1 MSEKRNKKSRKIKVL
16 RDLSYFE
23 SFLSLELSGETGI
36 RTPGASQHNG
46 FQDRRN
52 RPLCHLSKTSFSRS
66 TSLLSGAKVQ
76 IIFNSANIL
85 PVFSRI
91 NCIFASMIY
100 PQNFE
105 QKIGFDQ
112 IRQLLKEKCLSTL
125 GEERVTDMA
134 FSDRFSEVEE
144 HLDQVFEFVRILRE
158 EDNFPAQYFF
168 DVRPSLK
175 RIRVEG
181 MYLDE
186 QELFDL
192 RRSLETIRDIVR
204 FLQKSEGEEE
214 ETASPYPCLKRLAGD
229 ITVFPQLIGKINGI
243 LSPYGKIKDNASAEL
258 ARIRRELASTMGS
271 ISRSLNNILRNAQS
285 EGIVDKDVAP
295 TMRDG
300 RLVIPVVPALKRK
313 IKGIVHDES
322 ASGKTVFIEP
332 AEVVEANNRIRELE
346 GDERR
351 EIIRI
356 LVEFSN
362 LLRPS
367 IPDILLSYEFLA
379 EIDFIRAKAL
389 FSEQITG
396 LKPAFENKQVL
407 DWTMAV
413 HPLLQLSLAKH
424 GKKVVPLDIE
434 LSEKQRILIISGP
447 NAGGKSVCLKT
458 VGLLQYMLQCG
469 LLIPMHERSHA
480 GIFSNIFIDIGDE
493 QSIEDDLSTYSSH
506 LTNMKIM
513 MKNCNER
520 SLILID
526 EFGGGTEPQ
535 IGGAIAEAVLK
546 RFNQKQTFGVIT
558 THYQNLKH
566 FAEDHEGVVN
576 GAMLYDRHLMQA
588 LFQLQIGNPGS
599 SFAVEIAR
607 KIGLPEDVIADA
619 SEIVGSE
626 YINADKYLQDI
637 VRDKRYW
644 EGKRQTIRQREK
656 HMEET
661 ITRYQTEIEDLQ
673 KSRKEILRKAK
684 EEAEQLMQE
693 ANARIENTIRT
704 IKEAQ
709 AEKEKTR
716 QARQELADFRQSM
729 EALAAKE
736 QEEKIARKIEKL
748 KEKQNRKKEKKAN
761 KDQGNMLSAQASAE
775 QQARK
780 EAERLAAIV
789 PGSNVRIKGQTSVG
803 EVMEVNGKNA
813 TVAFGSIKTT
823 VKLDRLERTN
833 AQPKQ
838 ADVSAK
844 STYISSQTQDSMYE
858 KKLNFKQD
866 IDVRGMRGDE
876 ALQAV
881 TYFID
886 DAILVGMSRV
896 RILHGT
902 GTGILRTLIR
912 QYLQTVPG
920 ISHFADEHI
929 QFGGAGIT
937 VVDLS

>member
-1 MSEKRNKKSRKIKVL
+1 
-16 RDLSYFE
+16 
-23 SFLSLELSGETGI
+23 
-36 RTPGASQHNG
+36 
-46 FQDRRN
+46 
-52 RPLCHLSKTSFSRS
+52 
-66 TSLLSGAKVQ
+66 
-76 IIFNSANIL
+76 
-85 PVFSRI
+85 
-91 NCIFASMIY
+91 MIY

-105 QKIGFDQ
+105 QKIGFDS
-112 IRQLLKEKCLSTL
+112 IRHLLKGKCLSTL
-125 GEERVTDMA
+125 GEERVDEMA
-134 FSDRFSEVEE
+134 FSEKYEE
-144 HLDQVFEFVRILRE
+144 INELLEQVIEFIRIIQE
-158 EDNFPAQYFF
+158 EEEFPDQYFF

-204 FLQKSEGEEE
+204 FLTRTLEDEEVEEG
-214 ETASPYPCLKRLAGD
+214 TSPYPALRRLAGD
-229 ITVFPQLIGKINGI
+229 IIVFPQLITRINNI
-243 LSPYGKIKDNASAEL
+243 LDKFGKIKDNASNEL
-258 ARIRRELASTMGS
+258 LRIRRELASTTGS
-271 ISRSLNNILRNAQS
+271 ISRSLNAILRNAQS
-285 EGIVDKDVAP
+285 EGYVDKDVTP

-300 RLVIPVVPALKRK
+300 RLVIPVAPGLKRK

-322 ASGKTVFIEP
+322 STGKTVFIEP

-346 GDERR
+346 GEERR

-356 LVEFSN
+356 LTDFSITV
-362 LLRPS
+362 RPQV
-367 IPDILLSYEFLA
+367 PAILQSYEFLA
-379 EIDFIRAKAL
+379 EIDFIRAKAQ
-389 FSEQITG
+389 FAIQTNAI
-396 LKPAFENKQVL
+396 KPSLENKQVL
-407 DWTMAV
+407 DWRTAI

-424 GKKVVPLDIE
+424 NKKVVPLDIE
-434 LSEKQRILIISGP
+434 LNHEQRILIISGP

-458 VGLLQYMLQCG
+458 VGLLQYMVQCG
-469 LLIPMHERSHA
+469 MPVPMHERSHI

-513 MKNCNER
+513 MKSCNER

-546 RFNQKQTFGVIT
+546 RFNEKGTFGVIT

-607 KIGLPEDVIADA
+607 KIGLPEEVIAEA

-644 EGKRQTIRQREK
+644 ETKRQNIRKREK
-656 HMEET
+656 QMEET
-661 ITRYQTEIEDLQ
+661 ISKYETEIQELE
-673 KSRKEILRKAK
+673 KSRKDILRKAK
-684 EEAEQLMQE
+684 EDAERLLQE
-693 ANARIENTIRT
+693 SNARIENTIRT

-716 QARQELADFRQSM
+716 LARQELSEFKETIEDIEKAD
-729 EALAAKE
+729 KE
-736 QEEKIARKIEKL
+736 DKIARKMEKL
-748 KEKQNRKKEKKAN
+748 REKQERKKDKKN
-761 KDQGNMLSAQASAE
+761 KDQSQNTT
-775 QQARK
+775 
-780 EAERLAAIV
+780 AAPPSV
-789 PGSNVRIKGQTSVG
+789 PKVQPIEIGTSVKLKGQSGIG
-803 EVMEVNGKNA
+803 EVLDINGKNA
-813 TVAFGSIKTT
+813 TVMFGMIKTT
-823 VKLDRLERTN
+823 VKIERLERSDISLSV
-833 AQPKQ
+833 AQKPI
-838 ADVSAK
+838 AK
-844 STYISSQTQDSMYE
+844 STFVSSETQDRVYE

-876 ALQAV
+876 AIQAV

-886 DAILVGMSRV
+886 DAILLGISRV

-912 QYLQTVPG
+912 KYLATVSG
-920 ISHFADEHI
+920 VAHYQDEHV

-937 VVDLS
+937 VVDLE

>member
-1 MSEKRNKKSRKIKVL
+1 
-16 RDLSYFE
+16 
-23 SFLSLELSGETGI
+23 
-36 RTPGASQHNG
+36 
-46 FQDRRN
+46 
-52 RPLCHLSKTSFSRS
+52 
-66 TSLLSGAKVQ
+66 
-76 IIFNSANIL
+76 
-85 PVFSRI
+85 
-91 NCIFASMIY
+91 MIY

-125 GEERVTDMA
+125 GEERVTDMT
-134 FSDRFSEVEE
+134 FSDQHDKVEE
-144 HLDQVFEFVRILRE
+144 LLNQVMEFVRIIQE
-158 EDNFPAQYFF
+158 EDSFPDQFFF

-175 RIRVEG
+175 RVRIEG

-204 FLQKSEGEEE
+204 FLHRNEEE
-214 ETASPYPCLKRLAGD
+214 EESDCPYPSLKRLAGD
-229 ITVFPQLIGKINGI
+229 IAVFPQLIGKIDSI
-243 LSPYGKIKDNASAEL
+243 LNKYGKIKDNASTEL

-271 ISRSLNNILRNAQS
+271 ISRSLNSILRSAQS
-285 EGIVDKDVAP
+285 EGYVDKDVVP

-300 RLVIPVVPALKRK
+300 RLVIPVAPGLKRK

-356 LVEFSN
+356 LTEFSN
-362 LLRPS
+362 VLRPS
-367 IPDILLSYEFLA
+367 IPEILQSYEFLA
-379 EIDFIRAKAL
+379 EIDFIRAKSYFAI
-389 FSEQITG
+389 QTNA
-396 LKPAFENKQVL
+396 LKPALENEQLL

-413 HPLLQLSLAKH
+413 HPLLQLSLSKH

-434 LSEKQRILIISGP
+434 LNQKQRILIISGP

-469 LLIPMHERSHA
+469 MPVPMHERSHA

-493 QSIEDDLSTYSSH
+493 QSIEDELSTYSSH
-506 LTNMKIM
+506 LTNMKVM
-513 MKNCNER
+513 MKSCDGH

-546 RFNQKQTFGVIT
+546 RFNQKKTFGVIT

-566 FAEDHEGVVN
+566 FAEDNEGVVN

-661 ITRYQTEIEDLQ
+661 IARYQTEMEELQ
-673 KSRKEILRKAK
+673 KSRKEIIRQAK
-684 EEAEQLMQE
+684 EEAERLLQE
-693 ANARIENTIRT
+693 SNARIENTIRA

-716 QARQELADFRQSM
+716 LVRQELNDFRASVN
-729 EALAAKE
+729 ELASKE
-736 QEEKIARKIEKL
+736 QEDKIARKMEKL
-748 KEKQNRKKEKKAN
+748 KEKQNRKKEKKQVSESQTPSPHPP
-761 KDQGNMLSAQASAE
+761 KITPITIGE
-775 QQARK
+775 HVK
-780 EAERLAAIV
+780 
-789 PGSNVRIKGQTSVG
+789 IKGQSAIG
-803 EVMEVNGKNA
+803 EVLEINGKNTA
-813 TVAFGSIKTT
+813 VVGFGSIKTT

-833 AQPKQ
+833 AAPQKQ
-838 ADVSAK
+838 EPAK
-844 STYISSQTQDSMYE
+844 STFVSSQTHDQMYE
-858 KKLNFKQD
+858 KKLGFKQD

-886 DAILVGMSRV
+886 DAILVGMGRV

-912 QYLQTVPG
+912 QYLDTVPG
-920 ISHFADEHI
+920 VRHFADEHV

-937 VVDLS
+937 VVDLA

>member
-1 MSEKRNKKSRKIKVL
+1 
-16 RDLSYFE
+16 
-23 SFLSLELSGETGI
+23 
-36 RTPGASQHNG
+36 
-46 FQDRRN
+46 
-52 RPLCHLSKTSFSRS
+52 
-66 TSLLSGAKVQ
+66 
-76 IIFNSANIL
+76 
-85 PVFSRI
+85 
-91 NCIFASMIY
+91 MIY

-112 IRQLLKEKCLSTL
+112 IRQLLKDKCLSTL
-125 GEERVTDMA
+125 GEERVNEMN
-134 FSDRFSEVEE
+134 FSDHFEEVDE
-144 HLDQVFEFVRILRE
+144 LLNQVAEFVRIIQE
-158 EDNFPAQYFF
+158 EDNFPDQFFF

-175 RIRVEG
+175 RIRIEG
-181 MYLDE
+181 MYMDE

-204 FLQKSEGEEE
+204 FLQRNDEEE
-214 ETASPYPCLKRLAGD
+214 SDCPYPSLKKLTGD
-229 ITVFPQLIGKINGI
+229 ITVFPQLITKIDGI
-243 LSPYGKIKDNASAEL
+243 LNKYGKIKDNASTEL
-258 ARIRRELASTMGS
+258 SRIRRELANTMGS
-271 ISRSLNNILRNAQS
+271 ISRSLNSILRNAQS
-285 EGIVDKDVAP
+285 EGYVDKDVAP

-300 RLVIPVVPALKRK
+300 RLVIPVAPGLKRK

-356 LVEFSN
+356 LTEFSN
-362 LLRPS
+362 TLRPS
-367 IPDILLSYEFLA
+367 IPEILQSYEFLA
-379 EIDFIRAKAL
+379 EIDFIRAKSHFAIQTNSIKPSL
-389 FSEQITG
+389 ENEQ
-396 LKPAFENKQVL
+396 LL

-434 LSEKQRILIISGP
+434 LNLKRRILIISGP

-469 LLIPMHERSHA
+469 MLVPMHERSHV
-480 GIFSNIFIDIGDE
+480 GLFGSIFIDIGDE

-546 RFNQKQTFGVIT
+546 RFNIKGTFGVIT

-661 ITRYQTEIEDLQ
+661 IARYQAEMEELQ
-673 KSRKEILRKAK
+673 KSRKEIIRQAK
-684 EEAEQLMQE
+684 EEAERLLQE
-693 ANARIENTIRT
+693 SNARIENTIRT

-716 QARQELADFRQSM
+716 LVRQELADFRESIDN
-729 EALAAKE
+729 LTSKE
-736 QEEKIARKIEKL
+736 QEDKIARKMEKL
-748 KEKQNRKKEKKAN
+748 KEKQNRKKEKKQN
-761 KDQGNMLSAQASAE
+761 GTKE
-775 QQARK
+775 QPAVQQTPKATPIT
-780 EAERLAAIV
+780 E
-789 PGSNVRIKGQTSVG
+789 GCSVRIKGQSSVG
-803 EVMEVNGKNA
+803 EVLEINGKNA
-813 TVAFGSIKTT
+813 VVAFGSIKTT
-823 VKLDRLERTN
+823 VKTERLERSN
-833 AQPKQ
+833 AIPQKQ
-838 ADVSAK
+838 ESAK
-844 STYISSQTQDSMYE
+844 SSFVSNQTQDSMYE

-881 TYFID
+881 TYFVD

-912 QYLQTVPG
+912 QYLQTIPG
-920 ISHFADEHI
+920 VRHFADEHI
-929 QFGGAGIT
+929 QLGGAGIT
-937 VVDLS
+937 VVDLA

>member
-1 MSEKRNKKSRKIKVL
+1 
-16 RDLSYFE
+16 
-23 SFLSLELSGETGI
+23 
-36 RTPGASQHNG
+36 
-46 FQDRRN
+46 
-52 RPLCHLSKTSFSRS
+52 
-66 TSLLSGAKVQ
+66 
-76 IIFNSANIL
+76 
-85 PVFSRI
+85 
-91 NCIFASMIY
+91 MIY
-100 PQNFE
+100 PHNFE

-112 IRQLLKEKCLSTL
+112 IRQLLNDKCLSTL
-125 GEERVTDMA
+125 GKERVEEMT
-134 FSDRFSEVEE
+134 FSDQFDEVKER
-144 HLDQVFEFVRILRE
+144 LNQVTEFIRIIQE

-175 RIRVEG
+175 RIRIEG

-204 FLQKSEGEEE
+204 FLHKNEEEGEEDI
-214 ETASPYPCLKRLAGD
+214 PYPSLKKLAGD
-229 ITVFPQLIGKINGI
+229 IAVFPQLITKIDSI
-243 LSPYGKIKDNASAEL
+243 LDKYGKIKDNASSDL
-258 ARIRRELASTMGS
+258 SRIRRELNSTMSG
-271 ISRSLNNILRNAQS
+271 ISRSLSSILRSAQS
-285 EGIVDKDVAP
+285 EGYVDKDVTP

-300 RLVIPVVPALKRK
+300 RLVIPVAPGLKRK

-346 GDERR
+346 GEERR

-356 LVEFSN
+356 LTAFSATV
-362 LLRPS
+362 RPS
-367 IPDILLSYEFLA
+367 IPEILQSYEFLA
-379 EIDFIRAKAL
+379 EIDFIRAKSHFAIQTN
-389 FSEQITG
+389 SI
-396 LKPAFENKQVL
+396 KPSLENKQLL

-424 GKKVVPLDIE
+424 DKKVIPLDIE
-434 LSEKQRILIISGP
+434 LNDKQRILIISGP

-458 VGLLQYMLQCG
+458 VGLLQYILQCG
-469 LLIPMHERSHA
+469 MLIPLHERSHA
-480 GIFSNIFIDIGDE
+480 GMFGSIFIDIGDE

-506 LTNMKIM
+506 LTNMKM
-513 MKNCNER
+513 MIRNANER

-546 RFNQKQTFGVIT
+546 RYNDKQTYGVIT

-566 FAEDHEGVVN
+566 YAEDHEGVVN
-576 GAMLYDRHLMQA
+576 GAMLYDRHLMQP

-656 HMEET
+656 HMENT
-661 ITRYQTEIEDLQ
+661 IARYEEEIEELR
-673 KSRKEILRKAK
+673 KSRKEIIRQAK
-684 EEAEQLMQE
+684 EEAERMLQE
-693 ANARIENTIRT
+693 SNAKIENTIRT

-716 QARQELADFRQSM
+716 QARQELNDFRQAM
-729 EALAAKE
+729 EEAATRE
-736 QEEKIARKIEKL
+736 QDEKIARKMQKL
-748 KEKQNRKKEKKAN
+748 QEKQNRKKEKKQDTT
-761 KDQGNMLSAQASAE
+761 KSAPVITPKVE
-775 QQARK
+775 T
-780 EAERLAAIV
+780 ITV
-789 PGSNVRIKGQTSVG
+789 GSTVKIKGQTSVG
-803 EVMEVNGKNA
+803 EVLEISGKNA
-813 TVAFGSIKTT
+813 TIAFGSIKTT
-823 VKLDRLERTN
+823 VKLDRLERSN
-833 AQPKQ
+833 ANPIKKENM
-838 ADVSAK
+838 K
-844 STYISSQTQDSMYE
+844 STFVSSETHDQMYE
-858 KKLNFKQD
+858 KKLSFKQD
-866 IDVRGMRGDE
+866 LDVRGMRGDE
-876 ALQAV
+876 AIQAV

-886 DAILVGMSRV
+886 DAILVGMDRV

-920 ISHFADEHI
+920 VKHYADEHV

-937 VVDLS
+937 VVDLA